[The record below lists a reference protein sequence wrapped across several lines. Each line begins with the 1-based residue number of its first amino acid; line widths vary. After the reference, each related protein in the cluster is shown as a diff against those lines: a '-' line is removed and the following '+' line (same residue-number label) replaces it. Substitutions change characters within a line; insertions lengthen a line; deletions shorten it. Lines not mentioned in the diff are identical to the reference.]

1 MFKSGSKRKKQEKG
15 FTLIELLV
23 VAAIIGILLALAI
36 PNLIKARVS
45 ANEANARKMMQTLR
59 DAEGEYFEQDLDGDG
74 TRDYTNAIGDDSTAN
89 SLRYPNEEDNFS
101 EDNALVDSSFE
112 GADVNGGQPGTGTP
126 ANATCDSPKA
136 GYCVSWHWPEDAG
149 DEPSEPFQDFGWGAS
164 PTSVNKTGRKDFV
177 VFADGVIRC
186 TVSSQGTGSPGV
198 FEAKRATGGC
208 D

>member
-1 MFKSGSKRKKQEKG
+1 MFKSGSKRKKREKG

-36 PNLIKARVS
+36 PNLIKARIS

-59 DAEGEYFEQDLDGDG
+59 DAEGEYFEQDLDENG
-74 TRDYTNAIGDDSTAN
+74 TRDYTNKIGKLGDAGG
-89 SLRYPNEEDNFS
+89 LRDPAGTNQEED
-101 EDNALVDSSFE
+101 ALIDSSFE
-112 GADVNGGQPGTGTP
+112 GADNNAGAAGSGP
-126 ANATCDSPKA
+126 AEAAGCTSPKS

-149 DEPSEPFQDFGWGAS
+149 DEPQDPFQDFGWGAS

-186 TVSSQGTGSPGV
+186 TVSSETTGNPGT
-198 FEAKRATGGC
+198 FEAKRGSGGC